1 MREKIIKYRWLWV
14 VLIVAACL
22 TFTTSGTVQTKP
34 NEVVTL
40 IMNYQFRL
48 VMQDTITVK
57 CTYLDSVYCQGYCTG
72 QAIRTATRDSAFEY
86 QQLSQARSLLPRGSL
101 FLLNL
106 YFLGM
111 LDAQFDKPNAVLKL
125 NQRNNNDWI

>member
-1 MREKIIKYRWLWV
+1 MREQLIKYRWLWV

-22 TFTTSGTVQTKP
+22 TFTTSGTVQSEP
-34 NEVVTL
+34 NEVVTF

-57 CTYLDSVYCQGYCTG
+57 CAYLDSVYCQGYRAG
-72 QAIRTATRDSAFEY
+72 QAIRTATRDSVFEY
-86 QQLSQARSLLPRGSL
+86 QQLSQARSLLPHGSL

-111 LDAQFDKPNAVLKL
+111 LDGELDKPNAVLKL
-125 NQRNNNDWI
+125 NQRKNNDWT